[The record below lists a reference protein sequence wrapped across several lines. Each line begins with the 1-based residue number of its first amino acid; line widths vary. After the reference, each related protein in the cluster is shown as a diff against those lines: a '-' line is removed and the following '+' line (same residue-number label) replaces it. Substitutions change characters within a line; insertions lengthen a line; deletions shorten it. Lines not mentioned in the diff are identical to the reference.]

1 MGPNRASQ
9 EEYKIMLDVKCKKCK
24 RINQKLFLKG
34 EKCFSSKCP
43 LARKS
48 AKGRSRKIV
57 KHPKRGLSEYG
68 LQMREKQKVKLTYG
82 ISERQLANYVKEAG
96 KKKGED
102 ISSRLYHFLEM
113 RLDNTAFRSGFFDS
127 RTKSRQG
134 VSHGHII
141 VNARKVNIPSC
152 RVKIGDKIAIRP
164 QSASKG
170 LFKDIE
176 IKMKKYSSPS
186 WINLDKEK
194 MLVEIINVPS
204 LAEDPTMH
212 QGLNSI
218 IEFYSR

>member
-1 MGPNRASQ
+1 M
-9 EEYKIMLDVKCKKCK
+9 MDVKCKKCA

-34 EKCFSSKCP
+34 DKCFSSKCP
-43 LARKS
+43 LARKA

-68 LQMREKQKVKLTYG
+68 LQMREKQKTKLTYG
-82 ISERQLANYVKEAG
+82 VSERQLANYIKEVG

-102 ISSRLYHFLEM
+102 MSSMLYHFLEM
-113 RLDNTAFRSGFFDS
+113 RLDNAAFRIGFFDS

-141 VNARKVNIPSC
+141 VNGRKADIPSC
-152 RVKIGDKIAIRP
+152 RLKIGDKITIRP
-164 QSASKG
+164 QSAAKG

-176 IKMKKYSSPS
+176 IRMKKYNPPS

-194 MLVEIINVPS
+194 MSAEIISAPS
-204 LAEDPTMH
+204 LAEDPSMH